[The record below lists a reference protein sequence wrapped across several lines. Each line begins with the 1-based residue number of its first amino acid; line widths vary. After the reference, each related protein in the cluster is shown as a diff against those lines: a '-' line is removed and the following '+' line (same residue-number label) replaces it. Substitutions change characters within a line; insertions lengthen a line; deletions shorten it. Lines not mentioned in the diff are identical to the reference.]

1 MSYDIRFGVKV
12 EGAKN
17 VFAIIGRP
25 EYDDPTYNIRDIFV
39 KSMDWDYTQGEWYP
53 MAEVMP
59 KIERGIHE
67 LTYNEKE
74 YKKYNPS
81 NGWGSTQS
89 ALECLQSIYEWFRPE
104 NMWDVEYDKDIPV
117 ECIYMKF

>member
-39 KSMDWDYTQGEWYP
+39 KSMDWDYKQGEWYP

-74 YKKYNPS
+74 YKKYNPP
-81 NGWGSTQS
+81 NGWGSTKS
-89 ALECLQSIYEWFRPE
+89 ALECLQSIHEWFHPE